1 MSRFLVVILVLAALL
16 FPLTAAA
23 VGTVPG
29 AANSIAEQLD
39 DQLMMRYAGD
49 DLGTS
54 KKQRQALARAQI
66 MIMGTTPANIN
77 NLEAASPLARQMTE
91 EISRWLVNAGY
102 RYQELR
108 KGSYIRFDKRTGELI
123 LTRDV
128 RKLASTLGTGQ
139 AILAGTYVVSGEQ
152 VRFSMS
158 LIHTTS
164 NEVLAKGTATVPI
177 TDDLLPL
184 LEDQPAGSGKVPTV
198 YTRLQ

>member
-1 MSRFLVVILVLAALL
+1 MSRFLVIILVLAALL

-23 VGTVPG
+23 GTVPS
-29 AANSIAEQLD
+29 AADRIARQLD
-39 DQLMMRYAGD
+39 EQLMMRYASD
-49 DLGTS
+49 DSDMS
-54 KKQRQALARAQI
+54 KKQRQALARSQI

-77 NLEAASPLARQMTE
+77 NLQAASPLARQMTE

-108 KGSYIRFDKRTGELI
+108 KGSYIRFDRGTGELI
-123 LTRDV
+123 LTREV
-128 RKLASTLGTGQ
+128 RKLTSTRGTGQ

-164 NEVLAKGTATVPI
+164 NEVLAKCTATVPI

-184 LEDQPAGSGKVPTV
+184 LEDQPLGSGKVPTV

>member
-23 VGTVPG
+23 GTVPN
-29 AANSIAEQLD
+29 AADSIAEQLD
-39 DQLMMRYAGD
+39 EQLMMRYAGD
-49 DLGTS
+49 DPGMT
-54 KKQRQALARAQI
+54 KKQRQALARARI
-66 MIMGTTPANIN
+66 MILGTTPADIN

-91 EISRWLVNAGY
+91 EISRWLINAGY
-102 RYQELR
+102 RYKELR
-108 KGSYIRFDKRTGELI
+108 KGSYIRFDRRTGELI
-123 LTRDV
+123 LTREV
-128 RKLASTLGTGQ
+128 RKLASTLATGQ
-139 AILAGTYVVSGEQ
+139 AVLAGTYVVSGKQ

-158 LIHTTS
+158 LIHATS

-184 LEDQPAGSGKVPTV
+184 LEDMPAGSGKVPTV

>member
-1 MSRFLVVILVLAALL
+1 MSRFIVVILVFAALL

-23 VGTVPG
+23 IGTVPK
-29 AANSIAEQLD
+29 AANSIAEQMD
-39 DQLMMRYAGD
+39 AQLMMRYAGND
-49 DLGTS
+49 PDID
-54 KKQRQALARAQI
+54 KKQRFARARAGI
-66 MIMGTTPANIN
+66 MIMGTTPVNLN
-77 NLEAASPLARQMTE
+77 NLEKSSPLGRQMTE
-91 EISRWLVNAGY
+91 EISRWLINAGY

-108 KGSYIRFDKRTGELI
+108 KGRYIRFDRRKGEFI

-128 RKLASTLGTGQ
+128 RKLARTVGTSQ
-139 AILAGTYVVSGEQ
+139 AVLAGTYVVSSEQ
-152 VRFSMS
+152 VRFSIS

-184 LEDQPAGSGKVPTV
+184 LEDPLPGSGYMPTV

>member
-1 MSRFLVVILVLAALL
+1 MNQGLAAH
-16 FPLTAAA
+16 AAPFQA
-23 VGTVPG
+23 
-29 AANSIAEQLD
+29 IASVDQGPDISETYLEEARQYREQG
-39 DQLMMRYAGD
+39 RY
-49 DLGTS
+49 
-54 KKQRQALARAQI
+54 
-66 MIMGTTPANIN
+66 
-77 NLEAASPLARQMTE
+77 ELARQMTD

-108 KGSYIRFDKRTGELI
+108 KGSYIRFDRGTGELI
-123 LTRDV
+123 LTREV
-128 RKLASTLGTGQ
+128 RKLTSTRGTGQ

-184 LEDQPAGSGKVPTV
+184 LEDQPLGSGKVPTV

>member
-49 DLGTS
+49 DPGTS

-128 RKLASTLGTGQ
+128 RKLANTLGTGQ
-139 AILAGTYVVSGEQ
+139 AVLAGTYVVSGEQ

-164 NEVLAKGTATVPI
+164 NEVLAKGTPTVPI

>member
-1 MSRFLVVILVLAALL
+1 MSRFFAVILIVAALL

-23 VGTVPG
+23 MGTVPK
-29 AANSIAEQLD
+29 AANCIAEQLD
-39 DQLMMRYAGD
+39 AQLMMRYAGND
-49 DLGTS
+49 PGIG
-54 KKQRQALARAQI
+54 KKQRVALARAGI
-66 MIMGTTPANIN
+66 MIMGTTPANLN
-77 NLEAASPLARQMTE
+77 NLEKSSPLGRQMTE
-91 EISRWLVNAGY
+91 EISRWLINAGY

-108 KGSYIRFDKRTGELI
+108 KGRYIRFDRRTGEFI

-128 RKLASTLGTGQ
+128 RKLASTVGTSQ
-139 AILAGTYVVSGEQ
+139 AVLAGTYVVSSEQ
-152 VRFSMS
+152 VRFSIS

-184 LEDQPAGSGKVPTV
+184 LEDPLPGGGNVPTV